1 MACCA
6 AVGYWAGRMPVGGP
20 NGGPLQ
26 VSLSQAQ
33 FDELSTELFQKAR
46 LPLDQACWTAGE
58 CRLLPG
64 WKLLISAS
72 YAHHVSLLEGSC
84 VCMVQAAH
92 GHVQKVPWQPQLH
105 HSITCS
111 CCCAWYVVRC

>member
-1 MACCA
+1 
-6 AVGYWAGRMPVGGP
+6 VGGP

-26 VSLSQAQ
+26 VSLNQAQ

-58 CRLLPG
+58 CLMLVG

-72 YAHHVSLLEGSC
+72 
-84 VCMVQAAH
+84 
-92 GHVQKVPWQPQLH
+92 
-105 HSITCS
+105 
-111 CCCAWYVVRC
+111 